1 MYPAFLA
8 SWTKLRRPALL
19 WGTYGALAVLSA
31 LITTLIFVNAGDPA
45 GASRGVGPRGGGP
58 PGQAATSLVSLAESS
73 GLLIGLSSS
82 VMLIGV
88 VALCVAASQM
98 AGEYTQGT
106 LRTLLIRRPQRLQL
120 LGGTWAALVT
130 FMTGAVAVAA
140 VASGATA
147 VVAAQ
152 ARGVDTTAWF
162 GGDGLTSS
170 LQTFGES
177 VLAIAGYTTLGAAL
191 GSILRAPVV
200 AVAVAIG
207 WLLPIEGILG
217 SVLDGSQRWLPGSL
231 LTAIASGGTATTALG
246 AALVT
251 TAAYLAVAM
260 GAAGVLFQRRDVTA

>member
-1 MYPAFLA
+1 MFPAFLA

-19 WGTYGALAVLSA
+19 WGTYGALAVLSG
-31 LITTLIFVNAGDPA
+31 LITTLIFVNAG
-45 GASRGVGPRGGGP
+45 ASALASPRGGPGGGP
-58 PGQAATSLVSLAESS
+58 PGQGTATLASLAESS
-73 GLLIGLSSS
+73 GLLNGLSSS

-130 FMTGAVAVAA
+130 FMTGAVALAA
-140 VASGATA
+140 VASGVTA
-147 VVAAQ
+147 LVAAQ
-152 ARGVDTTAWF
+152 AKGIDTSAWF
-162 GGDGLTSS
+162 GSDGLASS
-170 LQTFGES
+170 LQTLGES
-177 VLAIAGYTTLGAAL
+177 ALAIVGYTTLGAAL

-207 WLLPIEGILG
+207 WLLPIEGILS
-217 SVLDGSQRWLPGSL
+217 SVVDGSARWLPGSL
-231 LTAIASGGTATTALG
+231 LSAVASGGTTTVALG

-251 TAAYLAVAM
+251 TAAYLAAAM
-260 GAAGVLFQRRDVTA
+260 GAAGVLFKRRDVTA

>member
-1 MYPAFLA
+1 MFPAFLA

-31 LITTLIFVNAGDPA
+31 LITTLIFVNAGQTA
-45 GASRGVGPRGGGP
+45 ITPRGGRGGP
-58 PGQAATSLVSLAESS
+58 PGQGSSTLASLAQSS
-73 GLLIGLSSS
+73 GLLTGLSSS

-88 VALCVAASQM
+88 VALCVAASQI

-130 FMTGAVAVAA
+130 FMAGAVAVAA
-140 VASGATA
+140 VASGVVAL
-147 VVAAQ
+147 VAAQ
-152 ARGVDTTAWF
+152 TKGIDTGAWF
-162 GGDGLTSS
+162 TGSGLTSS
-170 LQTFGES
+170 LQTLGES
-177 VLAIAGYTTLGAAL
+177 ALAIAGYTTLGAAL

-207 WLLPIEGILG
+207 WLLPIEGILS
-217 SVLDGSQRWLPGSL
+217 SVIDGSSRWLPGSL
-231 LTAIASGGTATTALG
+231 LTAIASGGTTTIALG

-251 TAAYLAVAM
+251 AAAYLALAM
-260 GAAGVLFQRRDVTA
+260 GTAGVLFKRRDVTA

>member
-130 FMTGAVAVAA
+130 FMAGAVALAA
-140 VASGATA
+140 VASAATA
-147 VVAAQ
+147 LVAAQ
-152 ARGVDTTAWF
+152 AKGIDTTAWF

-170 LQTFGES
+170 LQTLGES

-191 GSILRAPVV
+191 GSIL
-200 AVAVAIG
+200 
-207 WLLPIEGILG
+207 
-217 SVLDGSQRWLPGSL
+217 DGSQRWLPGSL
-231 LTAIASGGTATTALG
+231 LTAIASGGTTTIALG

>member
-1 MYPAFLA
+1 MFPAFLA

-31 LITTLIFVNAGDPA
+31 LITTLIFFNAGESA
-45 GASRGVGPRGGGP
+45 AAAQGGPGGP
-58 PGQAATSLVSLAESS
+58 PGQGTTTLADLAEPS
-73 GLLIGLSSS
+73 GLLIGVSSS

-130 FMTGAVAVAA
+130 FMVGAVALAA
-140 VASGATA
+140 VASGVTA
-147 VVAAQ
+147 LIAAQ
-152 ARGVDTTAWF
+152 AKGVDTSAWF
-162 GGDGLTSS
+162 GSDALTGS
-170 LQTFGES
+170 LQTLGETS
-177 VLAIAGYTTLGAAL
+177 LAIVGYTTLGAAL

-207 WLLPIEGILG
+207 WLLPIESILS
-217 SVLDGSQRWLPGSL
+217 SVIDGSARWLPGSL
-231 LTAIASGGTATTALG
+231 LTAIASGGTATIALG
-246 AALVT
+246 AAVVT

-260 GAAGVLFQRRDVTA
+260 GAAGFLFRRRDITA

>member
-1 MYPAFLA
+1 MFPAFLA

-31 LITTLIFVNAGDPA
+31 LITTLIFVNAGTTA
-45 GASRGVGPRGGGP
+45 VASRGGPGGGP
-58 PGQAATSLVSLAESS
+58 PGQGTTTLASLADSS
-73 GLLIGLSSS
+73 GLLTGLSSS

-98 AGEYTQGT
+98 AGEYSQGT

-130 FMTGAVAVAA
+130 FMTGAVVVAA
-140 VASGATA
+140 VASGGVALA
-147 VVAAQ
+147 AAQ
-152 ARGVDTTAWF
+152 ARGVDTSAWL
-162 GGDGLTSS
+162 GSDGATSS
-170 LQTFGES
+170 LQTLGES
-177 VLAIAGYTTLGAAL
+177 ALAIAGYTTLGAAL

-207 WLLPIEGILG
+207 WLLPIEGILS
-217 SVLDGSQRWLPGSL
+217 SVIDGSSRWLPGSL
-231 LTAIASGGTATTALG
+231 LTAIASGGTTTIALG

-260 GAAGVLFQRRDVTA
+260 GTAGVLFRRRDVTA